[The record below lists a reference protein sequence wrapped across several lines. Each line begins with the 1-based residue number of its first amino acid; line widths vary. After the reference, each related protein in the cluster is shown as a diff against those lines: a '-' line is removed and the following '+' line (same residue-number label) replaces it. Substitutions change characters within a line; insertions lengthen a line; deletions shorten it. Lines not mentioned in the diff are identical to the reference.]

1 MSDFRGRLFALIAI
15 ISSVSMLSPAFAAE
29 LPEPVAVPAKL
40 AIQLPEVDRDA
51 LVELL
56 GELRTQLILRKQ
68 ELLQLVA
75 DSQLD
80 GGDALITAIMPG
92 GLLYA
97 GFKKARYENA
107 ISELDRVSEDIDEFT
122 DDILA
127 LQSAPLPLPL
137 AMARLP

>member
-1 MSDFRGRLFALIAI
+1 MSDFPGKLFSLIAI
-15 ISSVSMLSPAFAAE
+15 ISSVSLLSPAFAEE
-29 LPEPVAVPAKL
+29 LPVSAAAPAKL
-40 AIQLPEVDRDA
+40 AIQLPQVDRDA
-51 LVELL
+51 LVEMV
-56 GELRTQLILRKQ
+56 GELRTRLILRKQ

-97 GFKKARYENA
+97 GYKKARYENA
-107 ISELDRVSEDIDEFT
+107 KSELDRVSEDIDEYS

-127 LQSAPLPLPL
+127 LQSAPVPL
-137 AMARLP
+137 AMALLP

>member
-1 MSDFRGRLFALIAI
+1 MRDFRGKLFALLATIGSA
-15 ISSVSMLSPAFAAE
+15 SLLAPTFAGE
-29 LPEPVAVPAKL
+29 LPGPVIAPVKL

-51 LVELL
+51 LIEKL
-56 GELRTQLILRKQ
+56 GELRTQLIMRKQ
-68 ELLQLVA
+68 ELLQRVA

-80 GGDALITAIMPG
+80 GGDALISAIMPG

-107 ISELDRVSEDIDEFT
+107 RTELDRVSEDIDEYT

-127 LQSAPLPLPL
+127 LQSGPLPL
-137 AMARLP
+137 AMAPMP

>member
-1 MSDFRGRLFALIAI
+1 MREFRGKLFALIAI
-15 ISSVSMLSPAFAAE
+15 ISSVALQSPALAGE
-29 LPEPVAVPAKL
+29 LNGPVSAPVKL
-40 AIQLPEVDRDA
+40 VIQLPEVDRDA
-51 LVELL
+51 LVETL

-80 GGDALITAIMPG
+80 GGDALISAIMPG

-97 GFKKARYENA
+97 GFKQARHENA
-107 ISELDRVSEDIDEFT
+107 RSELDRVSEDIDEYT

-127 LQSAPLPLPL
+127 LQSAPLPL
-137 AMARLP
+137 AMAPLP

>member
-1 MSDFRGRLFALIAI
+1 MRDFRGKLFALLATIGSA
-15 ISSVSMLSPAFAAE
+15 SLLAPAFAGE
-29 LPEPVAVPAKL
+29 LPGPVIAPVKL

-51 LVELL
+51 LVEKL
-56 GELRTQLILRKQ
+56 GELRTQLIMRKQ
-68 ELLQLVA
+68 ELLQRVA

-80 GGDALITAIMPG
+80 GGDALISAIMPG

-107 ISELDRVSEDIDEFT
+107 RTELDRVSEDIDEYS

-127 LQSAPLPLPL
+127 LQSGPLPL
-137 AMARLP
+137 AMAPLP

>member
-1 MSDFRGRLFALIAI
+1 MRDFRGKLFALIAI
-15 ISSVSMLSPAFAAE
+15 ISSVSLLSPAFAGE
-29 LPEPVAVPAKL
+29 LPDPVAAPAKL

-51 LVELL
+51 LVEML
-56 GELRTQLILRKQ
+56 GELRTRLILRKQ

-80 GGDALITAIMPG
+80 SGDALITAIMPG

-107 ISELDRVSEDIDEFT
+107 RSELDRVSEDIDEYS

-127 LQSAPLPLPL
+127 LQSAPLPL
-137 AMARLP
+137 AMALLP

>member
-1 MSDFRGRLFALIAI
+1 MRDFRGKLCALIAI
-15 ISSVSMLSPAFAAE
+15 ISSVSLLSPAFAGE
-29 LPEPVAVPAKL
+29 LPDPVAAPAKL

-51 LVELL
+51 LVEML
-56 GELRTQLILRKQ
+56 GELRTRLILRKQ

-80 GGDALITAIMPG
+80 SGDALITAIMPG

-107 ISELDRVSEDIDEFT
+107 RSELDRVSEDIDEYS

-127 LQSAPLPLPL
+127 LQSAPLPL
-137 AMARLP
+137 AMALLP

>member
-1 MSDFRGRLFALIAI
+1 MSDFRGRLFALLAI
-15 ISSVSMLSPAFAAE
+15 ICSVSLLSPAFAGE
-29 LPEPVAVPAKL
+29 LPEPVTAPAKL

-51 LVELL
+51 LVEML

-127 LQSAPLPLPL
+127 LQSAPLPL